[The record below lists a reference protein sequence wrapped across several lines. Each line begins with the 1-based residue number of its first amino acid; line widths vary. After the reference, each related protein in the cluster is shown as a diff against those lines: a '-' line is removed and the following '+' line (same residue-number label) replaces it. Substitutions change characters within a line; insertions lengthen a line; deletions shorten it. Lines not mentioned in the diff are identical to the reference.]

1 MASQGQSA
9 ASIFDIN
16 LRPGPWVVLA
26 VVVAI
31 VIIGVPLAQA
41 QTYTVLHTFTG
52 GNDGAMPIA
61 GLTMDA
67 AGNFYGATYVG
78 GTTNSG
84 VVFKLTRA
92 GLGWVLSPL
101 YEFQGGEDGAGAAG
115 GVTIGPD
122 GALYGTTYEGGLL
135 NCNGPCGI
143 VYRLAPPPSACKSVS
158 CPWTKTV
165 LHQFGVSNGDGF
177 QPLYGSP
184 VFDHTGNLY
193 GTTHLGGAYD
203 RGTVYELTPSS
214 GGWTE
219 NILWNFTGGNDGG
232 QPFSSLIFDGAG
244 NLYGTA
250 TEGGAEGAGAAFELS
265 PADSEWSET
274 VLFSFTFPGTGD
286 PEGGLAWDAQGNLYG
301 ATPNGGQYNYGTAFQ
316 VTPSGGWTYKQ
327 LEYFRCCGGPISTP
341 TLDSAG
347 NLYVS
352 AAGTE
357 GDGAIIKLT
366 QSQGT
371 WISTMLHQFQGSDG
385 AYPDGSVTLDG
396 NGNIYGTTFE
406 GGSDNQGVIFE
417 ITP

>member
-1 MASQGQSA
+1 M
-9 ASIFDIN
+9 
-16 LRPGPWVVLA
+16 
-26 VVVAI
+26 
-31 VIIGVPLAQA
+31 
-41 QTYTVLHTFTG
+41 
-52 GNDGAMPIA
+52 
-61 GLTMDA
+61 
-67 AGNFYGATYVG
+67 
-78 GTTNSG
+78 
-84 VVFKLTRA
+84 
-92 GLGWVLSPL
+92 
-101 YEFQGGEDGAGAAG
+101 
-115 GVTIGPD
+115 
-122 GALYGTTYEGGLL
+122 
-135 NCNGPCGI
+135 
-143 VYRLAPPPSACKSVS
+143 
-158 CPWTKTV
+158 
-165 LHQFGVSNGDGF
+165 
-177 QPLYGSP
+177 
-184 VFDHTGNLY
+184 
-193 GTTHLGGAYD
+193 
-203 RGTVYELTPSS
+203 
-214 GGWTE
+214 
-219 NILWNFTGGNDGG
+219 
-232 QPFSSLIFDGAG
+232 
-244 NLYGTA
+244 
-250 TEGGAEGAGAAFELS
+250 S